1 MRSFPKPRARS
12 SALTASRAASM
23 RSSPTLSEARLWES
37 LRGSRLGVPFR
48 RQVPVGRYIAD
59 FLAPSAKLVVEV
71 DGGYHAE
78 RAAAD
83 ARRDRDLERLGF
95 SVLRVSHDAVMN
107 QLEAVLALVRRA
119 LGLAH

>member
-1 MRSFPKPRARS
+1 MFSFTTVAWVELN
-12 SALTASRAASM
+12 A
-23 RSSPTLSEARLWES
+23 
-37 LRGSRLGVPFR
+37 G
-48 RQVPVGRYIAD
+48 
-59 FLAPSAKLVVEV
+59 APSIGLPAIQIFVSAPPPITCKEV

-107 QLEAVLALVRRA
+107 QIEAVLALVRQA
-119 LGLAH
+119 LGPPS